1 MNGFGTLNEYHY
13 EVFKIV
19 VIMIF
24 IIQTHCHLLQL
35 LSYKRT
41 ATNFLSAMHS
51 KAADWWKPCD
61 LSLAELRLKFAKWS
75 IVL

>member
-1 MNGFGTLNEYHY
+1 MESSFAFYRLCSETNVNGFGTLNEYHY

-61 LSLAELRLKFAKWS
+61 LH
-75 IVL
+75 

>member
-51 KAADWWKPCD
+51 KAADWWPAGSHVTCTKTFRTLYLG
-61 LSLAELRLKFAKWS
+61 LSL
-75 IVL
+75 

>member
-1 MNGFGTLNEYHY
+1 MGLEHSMNIIMRFLNCSYNDIHHPNPLP
-13 EVFKIV
+13 FTTTI
-19 VIMIF
+19 
-24 IIQTHCHLLQL
+24 

-61 LSLAELRLKFAKWS
+61 LH
-75 IVL
+75 